1 MHLLLRLVTNAVAL
15 LVAAWLVPGIHL
27 GAANGRPTS
36 NQLLTLALVALIFAV
51 VNAIVRP
58 IVVLLTLPLTIVT
71 LGLFIFVINALML
84 LITSWISEG
93 MRLDFRVRGLAAA
106 LLGAL
111 IISVVNWMMTHMVT
125 NRLIRA

>member
-15 LVAAWLVPGIHL
+15 LVAAWLVPGVHL

>member
-36 NQLLTLALVALIFAV
+36 DQLLTLALVALIFAV
-51 VNAIVRP
+51 VNTIVRP

-84 LITSWISEG
+84 SITSWISEG